1 MLSRIAES
9 LFWIGRYVER
19 AEDTARILDVHIHH
33 LLEAPVT
40 SEADL
45 CQSLL
50 AIMGMSTHEADDA
63 AALEGLDSR
72 DSASV
77 NARAVTELLA
87 FDVNNPCSIVSSLG
101 AARANARGVSEAIS
115 SEMWEALNVTYNSLP
130 SQIDL
135 GRRIAPYAFFRF
147 VRERAAIIAGLTEST
162 MSRDDAWRFMVLGR
176 SLERVDMLARLLS
189 TAVAGGDPSPDW
201 VVLLRSCSAHEAFL
215 RTYRRE
221 PEPTPAAEFLLLDRL
236 FPRSVFCALSTAEE
250 CLAELDPRSNRAGMA
265 DESRRILGHLR
276 TNLEFR
282 RIDDLVQDLP
292 GLLDAVQKGCSSA
305 SASLAERYFRQTS
318 PIEWALEGSGL
329 RTTPAAPR

>member
-19 AEDTARILDVHIHH
+19 AEDTSRILDVHIHH

-40 SEADL
+40 SEAEL

-50 AIMGMSTHEADDA
+50 AIMGLGDRQSGEGGSGYRGDQPAVDA
-63 AALEGLDSR
+63 R
-72 DSASV
+72 V
-77 NARAVTELLA
+77 VTDLLA
-87 FDVNNPCSIVSSLG
+87 FDATNPSSIVSSLR

-130 SQIDL
+130 NHVES
-135 GRRIAPYAFFRF
+135 GPRIAPYPFFRF
-147 VRERAAIIAGLTEST
+147 VRERAAIFAGLTEST
-162 MSRDDAWRFMVLGR
+162 MSRDDAWRFLVLGR

-189 TAVAGGDPSPDW
+189 TAAAGATGPDW

-221 PEPTPAAEFLLLDRL
+221 PEPTLAAEFLLLDRL
-236 FPRSVFCALSTAEE
+236 FPRSVFCALWTAEE
-250 CLAELDPRSNRAGMA
+250 CLAELDPRAGRAGMP
-265 DESRRILGHLR
+265 DEARRILGHIR

-282 RIDDLVQDLP
+282 RIDDLLQDLP
-292 GLLDAVQKGCSSA
+292 GLLNSVQMGCSST
-305 SASLAERYFRQTS
+305 SAALAARYFRQTS
-318 PIEWALEGSGL
+318 PIEWVLEGVGL
-329 RTTPAAPR
+329 AAAGPGRLQP